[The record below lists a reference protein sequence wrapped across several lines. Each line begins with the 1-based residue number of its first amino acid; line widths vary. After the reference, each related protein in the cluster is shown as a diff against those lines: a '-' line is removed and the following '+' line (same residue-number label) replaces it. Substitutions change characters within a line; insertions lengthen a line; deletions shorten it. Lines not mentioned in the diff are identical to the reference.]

1 MINGIDLQIMN
12 YLQQNAR
19 ISNAEI
25 ARQVGLAPSA
35 VFERIRKLEER
46 GIVRGYRAQIEPKAI
61 DLGQLAFMFIRSNE
75 RPGAVGTG
83 ARLAEIPEILELH
96 HVAGEDC
103 FLAKVRARDAEALGR
118 HWKDAAL
125 VGGLSLLGGNGL
137 VTWAEQRVPSG
148 VAALIVASV
157 PIWMAVLVGI
167 EKRARPGAAV
177 IAGLL
182 LGLAGIALLVLPGR
196 FAGNGH
202 VDPLGAAALLT
213 AALCWSFGS
222 LVSRRV
228 ALPSS
233 TSMATAMEMIGGG

>member
-12 YLQQNAR
+12 YLQTNAR

-46 GIVRGYRAQIEPKAI
+46 GIVRGYRAEIEPKAI

-118 HWKDAAL
+118 
-125 VGGLSLLGGNGL
+125 LLR
-137 VTWAEQRVPSG
+137 ER
-148 VAALIVASV
+148 
-157 PIWMAVLVGI
+157 
-167 EKRARPGAAV
+167 
-177 IAGLL
+177 
-182 LGLAGIALLVLPGR
+182 LAGIATIASTRTTIVLET
-196 FAGNGH
+196 
-202 VDPLGAAALLT
+202 VKET
-213 AALCWSFGS
+213 S
-222 LVSRRV
+222 
-228 ALPSS
+228 ALPLPSHEAEGEEAAS
-233 TSMATAMEMIGGG
+233 A